1 MVTEVTILSC
11 TQRRDKTHDPRPYR
25 EQPRYSQG
33 CTSALPLNYA
43 IQGMLQLVVQMGCYN
58 VLGIIVPHSPTGPT
72 LLAAAAKV
80 GTGKR
85 IRNNNKGDCTS

>member
-1 MVTEVTILSC
+1 
-11 TQRRDKTHDPRPYR
+11 
-25 EQPRYSQG
+25 
-33 CTSALPLNYA
+33 
-43 IQGMLQLVVQMGCYN
+43 MLQLFVQMGCYN

-85 IRNNNKGDCTS
+85 IRNNNKRDGTS

>member
-1 MVTEVTILSC
+1 LFCPSLDTNGSNPDC
-11 TQRRDKTHDPRPYR
+11 AKYK
-25 EQPRYSQG
+25 G
-33 CTSALPLNYA
+33 SAMPIKVYTRHHVCDWLYK
-43 IQGMLQLVVQMGCYN
+43 VGCYN

-72 LLAAAAKV
+72 LSAAASKV